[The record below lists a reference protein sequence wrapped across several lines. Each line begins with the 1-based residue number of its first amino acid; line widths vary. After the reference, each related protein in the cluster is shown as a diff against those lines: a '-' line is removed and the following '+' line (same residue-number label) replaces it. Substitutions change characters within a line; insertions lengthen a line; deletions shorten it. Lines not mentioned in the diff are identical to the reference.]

1 VESSRIEH
9 RVHDRSNA
17 VVDAHIARFHRAIDR
32 PLGLRRS
39 TARRSGGRARYAASV
54 RTRARDGR

>member
-1 VESSRIEH
+1 VESSRIAH